1 VRVNAEEVRDYLA
14 GIDWTRQ
21 FDPTTL
27 RRANAYLNHDHLQ
40 SLSLERDRR
49 GMIRLRALVRGSGE
63 AIYEP
68 WIEFRE
74 QGRGQLGLF
83 GSCDCPVSEPCKHQ
97 ALMLLYA
104 QRFPSAQWPKDEPS
118 AALPINA
125 SLPAEQ
131 IEALPEWLRSALA
144 GQMAAQST
152 SNLPAWDFWFSRL
165 AQMAP
170 RPGVHQADDRRFG
183 LILREEHGRLAV
195 LPAFLRAGRGRMGG
209 LVDPRPLELTE
220 EGPSP
225 APKGGWEGDDAV
237 ALGALLAS
245 SGRAARRADPVVI
258 DSAHAEAA
266 LSHLMRRHPVFWER
280 GSTPIEA
287 APAQSVQLRWVD
299 QPDGSQVLTLALD
312 DPEPAA
318 LLLGHGLWY
327 VQPATRSYGRVNG
340 DPALVRAVAAAP
352 PLQPED
358 VAEVQA
364 RLKRQNAL
372 PVAMPQPR
380 RVRQTKA
387 VPVPVLSMQVVTV
400 EMEARHAQRAPL
412 RLGVATLHFDYDGHR
427 IAPGVFNE
435 RRREADGHDVT
446 EVIRDS
452 VRERRAEQRLA
463 DAGLRDAL
471 IWAHD
476 MALRRIRFEPDQWLL
491 QLGNYRTPAS
501 PEAWSTLLAE
511 LAADGF
517 RIEYASDFP
526 RDDVVEIDGWHAE
539 LAEMDE
545 FGSPWFDVSLG
556 IDVEGQRVDLLPI
569 LRRVLADPEFSL
581 QRPADEP
588 DDAAWRVRIDEN
600 RSVRLPLARL
610 RAMLEPLLEW
620 LTGSEDGLRLHR
632 TQAATLRRIAE
643 DTGVPWRGAERFR
656 AQMERLRERPDAVQA
671 PEGFRAQLRPYQRDG
686 LAWLNFLSDA
696 ELGGILADDMGL
708 GKTVQ
713 VLAHLLS
720 EKQRGRL
727 DLPALVVAPT
737 SLVGNWRDEA
747 ARFAP
752 DLRVLVLHGSGRAAR
767 YEAIGASD
775 LVITTY
781 PLLPRDRDS
790 LCEQRFSLLIL
801 DEAQAIKNARS
812 QAAQV
817 VREIP
822 ARRRLAMT
830 GTPLE
835 NHLGELWAQFDAVEP
850 GLLGSESYFTR
861 TYRTPIEKHG
871 DADRQARLNRR
882 VALLLL
888 RRRKEDVLADLPPK
902 TEIVRSLELQ
912 GSQRQLYET
921 LRLAQHERV
930 RESIAQRG
938 LGQSGIVVLDALLK
952 LRQACCDPRLVK
964 LDAARRVRE
973 SAKLEALLDLIDGL
987 IAESRRVLVFSQF
1000 TQMLALIGQALDKRK
1015 VPYLSLTGDTP
1026 AASRTDLVRSFQEG
1040 EIPVF
1045 LISLKAGGVGL
1056 NLTAAD
1062 AVIHYDPWWNP
1073 AVESQATDRAHRIG
1087 QDKPVFVYK
1096 LICAGTVEEKIQAM
1110 QERKAELARAVLEG
1124 GGSSAALRFDEAD
1137 LTELFAPI

>member
-1 VRVNAEEVRDYLA
+1 MNAEEVRDYLA

-21 FDPTTL
+21 FDQATL
-27 RRANAYLNHDHLQ
+27 RRANTYLANDHLL
-40 SLSLERDRR
+40 SLALERDRR
-49 GMIRLRALVRGSGE
+49 GVIRLRALVRGSGE

-74 QGRGQLGLF
+74 QGRGQLALF
-83 GSCDCPVSEPCKHQ
+83 GSCDCPVNGPCKHQ
-97 ALMLLYA
+97 ALLLLYA
-104 QRFPSAQWPKDEPS
+104 QRFPSAQWPKDEPIAPPPPS
-118 AALPINA
+118 GT
-125 SLPAEQ
+125 LPAEQ
-131 IEALPEWLRSALA
+131 MEALPEWLRSALA
-144 GQMAAQST
+144 GQMAAQT
-152 SNLPAWDFWFSRL
+152 ASNLPAWDFWFSRL
-165 AQMAP
+165 AQLGS
-170 RPGVHQADDRRFG
+170 RPALPEAVDRHFG
-183 LILREEHGRLAV
+183 LILREDMGRLAV

-209 LVDPRPLELTE
+209 LVDPKPLELTA

-225 APKGGWEGDDAV
+225 APTGGWSTEDAI
-237 ALGALLAS
+237 ALGTLLGSAS
-245 SGRAARRADPVVI
+245 RGMRRTDPVVI
-258 DSAHAEAA
+258 DSTHAEAA
-266 LSHLMRRHPVFWER
+266 LVHLMRHHPVFWER
-280 GSTPIEA
+280 GSTPLEV
-287 APAQSVQLRWVD
+287 APAQSLRLRWDD
-299 QPDGSQVLTLALD
+299 QPDGTQILALVLD
-312 DPEPAA
+312 DPEPSV

-327 VQPATRSYGRVNG
+327 VQPAARRYGQVEG
-340 DPALVRAVAAAP
+340 DPALVHAVAAAP

-358 VAEVQA
+358 VAEVQL
-364 RLKRQNAL
+364 RLKRQSAL

-380 RVRQTKA
+380 RVRQVKA
-387 VPVPVLSMQVVTV
+387 TPVAVLSMQVVSV

-412 RLGVATLHFDYDGHR
+412 RVGVATLGFDYDGHR
-427 IAPGVFNE
+427 LAPGVYNE
-435 RRREADGHDVT
+435 RRQDADGQEVT
-446 EVIRDS
+446 EIVRDA

-476 MALRRIRFEPDQWLL
+476 MALRRNRFEPDQWLL
-491 QLGNYRTPAS
+491 QTGSYRTPAS
-501 PEAWSTLLAE
+501 PEAWASVLAE
-511 LAADGF
+511 LAAAGF
-517 RIEYASDFP
+517 RIEYAADFP
-526 RDDVVEIDGWHAE
+526 RDDVVEIGEWHAD
-539 LAEMDE
+539 LAELDE
-545 FGSPWFDVSLG
+545 SGSRWFDVSLG
-556 IDVEGQRVDLLPI
+556 IDVEGQRIDLLPI
-569 LRRVLADPEFSL
+569 LRRVLADPDFPLE
-581 QRPADEP
+581 RPADEP
-588 DDAAWRVRIDEN
+588 GDAAWRVRIDEN

-610 RAMLEPLLEW
+610 RAVLEPLLEW
-620 LTGSEDGLRLHR
+620 IAGSEDGLRLHR
-632 TQAATLRRIAE
+632 TQASTLRRVAE
-643 DTGVPWRGAERFR
+643 DAGLPWRGAEKFR
-656 AQMERLRERPDAVQA
+656 AQMDRLRELPATAEA
-671 PEGFRAQLRPYQRDG
+671 PEGFRAELRPYQRDG

-696 ELGGILADDMGL
+696 GLGGILADDMGL

-767 YEAIGASD
+767 YEAIVDSD

-850 GLLGSESYFTR
+850 GLLGSETRFNR

-882 VALLLL
+882 VAMLLL
-888 RRRKEDVLADLPPK
+888 RRRKEDVLAELPPK

-912 GSQRQLYET
+912 GAQRQLYET

-930 RESIAQRG
+930 RESIVQRG
-938 LGQSGIVVLDALLK
+938 LGQSGIVVIDALLK

-964 LDAARRVRE
+964 LDAARKVRE
-973 SAKLEALLDLIDGL
+973 SAKLEALLDLLDGL
-987 IAESRRVLVFSQF
+987 IAEGRRVLVFSQF
-1000 TQMLALIGQALDKRK
+1000 TQMLALIGQALDKRRT
-1015 VPYLSLTGDTP
+1015 PYLSLTGDTP
-1026 AASRTDLVRSFQEG
+1026 AATRSDLVRSFQEG

-1124 GGSSAALRFDEAD
+1124 GGSNVALGFDEAD
-1137 LTELFAPI
+1137 LAELFAPI